1 MKIMLPKA
9 NTEGL
14 KRLKYM
20 EILIKTLELH
30 IILGLSKIIFYDSIT
45 LNVTQKG
52 PYALML

>member
-1 MKIMLPKA
+1 MLPKA

-45 LNVTQKG
+45 LNITQKG